1 MLNLF
6 LAPFQ
11 FPFMVN
17 AIAISI
23 VVAIPCALLSVF
35 LVLKGWA
42 LMGDAM
48 SHAVFPGVV
57 LAYIIGIPFA
67 IGAFIAGL
75 LCAVPGSAVNNQAHG
90 AEHTGICKHEKHLTH
105 RVIVSPDT
113 ALHTAHQPVRLR
125 RTCKLINADGQHIAH
140 HHQRRAGSPRQQHRK
155 KHQRQQYTPCAV
167 TQAQKAQRTCC
178 ALVGKAARQL

>member
-1 MLNLF
+1 MREEQQDELF
-6 LAPFQ
+6 DRNRPFRRRQ
-11 FPFMVN
+11 TQQHRQ
-17 AIAISI
+17 AGGQQHG
-23 VVAIPCALLSVF
+23 LQ
-35 LVLKGWA
+35 
-42 LMGDAM
+42 
-48 SHAVFPGVV
+48 HAYGQK
-57 LAYIIGIPFA
+57 
-67 IGAFIAGL
+67 AGL

-140 HHQRRAGSPRQQHRK
+140 HHQRRAGSPWQQHRK